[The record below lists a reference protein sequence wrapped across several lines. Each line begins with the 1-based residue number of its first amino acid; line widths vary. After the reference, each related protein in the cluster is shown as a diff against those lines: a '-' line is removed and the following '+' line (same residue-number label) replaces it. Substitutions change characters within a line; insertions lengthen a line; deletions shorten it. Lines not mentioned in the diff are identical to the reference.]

1 MLPVDPP
8 LDAEA
13 VPAGDRLRALA
24 ALAELTKAASRL
36 DNPDLF
42 HRPRFRTALHHRHL
56 HTTDEGELAE
66 AISNAAEQRTKAGL
80 LAVHSVREELREHP
94 GRRPCFAPDALAEL
108 HRLIAAA
115 DPSIPGRGGF
125 RRGNV
130 TVTRADGGLVLFGTA
145 PGAELNEQVR
155 RWYAWGLAT
164 TSPPLDASALSTI
177 RLLTIHPF
185 ADGNGRMVRLLAQCD
200 LVAAGL
206 MPGLLLDL
214 EGWVHGNRQA
224 DDDAFAAAV
233 DGDLMAWGATFA
245 RMVTETAHHRI
256 ATIKAYRRVLDAAMD
271 RAKGDPAAREVLA
284 HLRAT
289 PAVSAQWLKGR
300 TTRAPGPA
308 LDRLTRAG
316 VLTPHPRLPGALFHP
331 RLVAILDEPF
341 TAGVH

>member
-1 MLPVDPP
+1 MFPVDPP

-24 ALAELTKAASRL
+24 VLAELTKAAARL

-42 HRPRFRTALHHRHL
+42 FRPRFRTALHRQHL
-56 HTTDEGELAE
+56 RITDEQELAE
-66 AISNAAEQRTKAGL
+66 AVSTAAEERNKAGL

-94 GRRPCFAPDALAEL
+94 GRRPCFTPDTLAEL

-115 DPSIPGRGGF
+115 DPNIPGRGGF

-130 TVTRADGGLVLFGTA
+130 TVTRADGGLVAFATA
-145 PGAELNEQVR
+145 PGAELDEQVR
-155 RWYAWGLAT
+155 RWYEWGLAT
-164 TSPPLDASALSTI
+164 TSPALDAAALSTI

-185 ADGNGRMVRLLAQCD
+185 PDGNGRMVRLLAQCD

-233 DGDLMAWGATFA
+233 DGDLMAWGASFA

-284 HLRAT
+284 HFRAT
-289 PAVSAQWLKGR
+289 PAVSAAWLRGR
-300 TTRAPGPA
+300 TTRDPGPA
-308 LDRLTRAG
+308 LERLTRAG
-316 VLTPHPRLPGALFHP
+316 VLAPHPRLPGALFHP
-331 RLVAILDEPF
+331 RLLAVLDEPF
-341 TAGVH
+341 VAKG